1 MKRIDDLHTHREKGL
16 LNKLFKYISLSRN
29 FVIEAGNK
37 ISEFFA
43 EKSEKS
49 RLSDSLEKKKQWKTR
64 LEEKSA
70 RNRFYRRFFGE
81 KSELAD
87 FSTEK
92 SVVCCTR
99 WKARRR
105 SEIAAIFRREID
117 FIADISAIYRLIY
130 RKIAEKSWP
139 LRLLVTFDP
148 TVQICA
154 AFFLKSNGYIFDPT
168 ADFKSKA

>member
-1 MKRIDDLHTHREKGL
+1 M
-16 LNKLFKYISLSRN
+16 SPP
-29 FVIEAGNK
+29 GNK

-43 EKSEKS
+43 EKSEKN
-49 RLSDSLEKKKQWKTR
+49 RLSDSLEKKKPWKTR

-70 RNRFYRRFFGE
+70 KNRLYRRFFGE
-81 KSELAD
+81 KSETAD

-92 SVVCCTR
+92 SDVCCTR

-117 FIADISAIYRLIY
+117 FIADISAIYRPLF
-130 RKIAEKSWP
+130 RKIPGKSWP
-139 LRLLVTFDP
+139 LRLLVSFHP
-148 TVQICA
+148 TVQICS

-168 ADFKSKA
+168 VDFKSKA